1 MDCIFCK
8 IIKGEIP
15 SGKVYEDDDC
25 IVIKDIN
32 PAAAKHYLLIPRQ
45 HYKYLA
51 DMSVEQSK
59 TLGLCLKKVKE
70 LVPLLGLESGF
81 RLVINQGDDA
91 QQSVPHLHVHILGGQ
106 KMGWNPA

>member
-1 MDCIFCK
+1 
-8 IIKGEIP
+8 
-15 SGKVYEDDDC
+15 
-25 IVIKDIN
+25 
-32 PAAAKHYLLIPRQ
+32 
-45 HYKYLA
+45 
-51 DMSVEQSK
+51 MSSEQSK

-70 LVPLLGLESGF
+70 LIPLLGLENGF